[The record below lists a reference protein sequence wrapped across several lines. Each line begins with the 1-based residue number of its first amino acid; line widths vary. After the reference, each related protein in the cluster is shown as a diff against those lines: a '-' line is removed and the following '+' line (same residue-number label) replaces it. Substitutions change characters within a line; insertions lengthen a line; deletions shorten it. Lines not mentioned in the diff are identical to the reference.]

1 MILASGKDSHM
12 KMQHDGIDRGN
23 AFDWGLTSGDY
34 ARFRDVYPPVFYE
47 KIIERGLCTSGQKV
61 LDVGTGT
68 GVLPRNMYQY
78 GAEWTGTD
86 REKTQIAEARRL
98 AEKAGMNIKFLVSPA
113 ESIDFPAGSFDVIT
127 ACQCFWYF
135 NHKITS
141 PRFAGMLKNNGR
153 LLILFMAWLPFEDA
167 IANASEEL
175 TLRFNPDWSG
185 ARETRHP
192 IWIPDA
198 VFEHFDMI
206 SHEEYDI
213 MIPFTRE
220 TWHGRLRASR
230 GVGASLR
237 EKDLALWDAE
247 HRALLE
253 RIAPERF
260 DILHYGAIAELKV
273 KCKE

>member
-1 MILASGKDSHM
+1 VFLASGKNSHM

-34 ARFRDVYPPVFYE
+34 ARFRDVYPPLFYE
-47 KIIERGLCTSGQKV
+47 KITERGLCTSGQKV

-260 DILHYGAIAELKV
+260 DILHYGAIAELRV
-273 KCKE
+273 K